1 MGRSLL
7 VWSRTDQQ
15 PSPTHYDYTGRD
27 LDRPQ
32 LHARVYL
39 SSPSTAHRRWSW
51 YVTEIAT
58 IAAGEEAT
66 LAEALAAVER
76 AYASWRN
83 SERPH

>member
-1 MGRSLL
+1 MGRNLL
-7 VWSRTDQQ
+7 VWNRTD
-15 PSPTHYDYTGRD
+15 HYDYTGRD

-39 SSPSTAHRRWSW
+39 SSTSAAHRRWSW

-66 LAEALAAVER
+66 LADAVAAVER
-76 AYASWRN
+76 AYARAG
-83 SERPH
+83 RA